1 MRSLAILGSTGSI
14 GTQAL
19 DVVRHN
25 PERFRVVGLGAGS
38 SHELL
43 VGQVREFMP
52 PLVAIADEDA
62 AVELKDKLGS
72 LREVDTLSGPEA
84 METLARE
91 SEADMVLNAMV
102 GAVGL
107 SPSLATLQSGKILAL
122 ANKESLVVGGELIL
136 DLVKGE
142 PDRLVPVDSEHSALA
157 QCLRGERRDDLRRVI
172 ITASGGP
179 FRGWTRGELSRA
191 SVKEALAH
199 PTWNMGPKITIDSA
213 TLMNKGLEVI
223 EAHYLFGLDYN
234 KIDVVVHPESL
245 IHGVAEFADGSM
257 IAQMAA
263 ADLRLPIQ
271 LALGFPDRLW
281 AGIRGLDLAALGRLS
296 FEALDREA
304 FPAVDL
310 AYRAGRL
317 GGTYPASLNA
327 SNEVAV
333 MAFLRGKIR
342 LVQIPE
348 VVAAVLDEH
357 IPAAVVAAVMLAR
370 ADRWARI
377 WAAEIIES
385 L

>member
-1 MRSLAILGSTGSI
+1 MRSVAILGSTGSI

-19 DVVRHN
+19 DVVRRN
-25 PERFRVVGLGAGS
+25 PNRFRVVGLGAGS

-43 VGQVREFMP
+43 FGQVREFMP
-52 PLVAIADEDA
+52 PLVAIADEEA
-62 AVELKDKLGS
+62 AEELKAKLGS
-72 LREVDTLSGPEA
+72 LRDVEILSGPQA

-107 SPSLATLQSGKILAL
+107 APSLATLQSGKMLAL
-122 ANKESLVVGGELIL
+122 ANKESLVIGGELIM

-157 QCLRGERRDDLRRVI
+157 QCLRGERRDDLKRVI

-179 FRGWTRGELSRA
+179 FRGWTREELSRA

-199 PTWNMGPKITIDSA
+199 PTWSMGPKITIDSA

-223 EAHYLFGLDYN
+223 EAHYLFGLDYHL
-234 KIDVVVHPESL
+234 IDVVVHPESI
-245 IHGVAEFADGSM
+245 IHGIAEFADGSL
-257 IAQMAA
+257 IAQLAA
-263 ADLRLPIQ
+263 HDMRLPIQ
-271 LALGFPDRLW
+271 LALAFPDRL
-281 AGIRGLDLAALGRLS
+281 ATGIKTLDLAKLGGLS
-296 FEALDREA
+296 FEELDREA
-304 FPAVDL
+304 FPAVGL

-317 GGTYPASLNA
+317 GATHPAVLNA

-333 MAFLRGKIR
+333 MAFLGGKIR
-342 LVQIPE
+342 LVQIAE
-348 VVAAVLDEH
+348 VVAAVLDDH
-357 IPAAVVAAVMLAR
+357 TPAAVVSEVSLAR
-370 ADRWARI
+370 ADRWARGR
-377 WAAEIIES
+377 AAEIVES